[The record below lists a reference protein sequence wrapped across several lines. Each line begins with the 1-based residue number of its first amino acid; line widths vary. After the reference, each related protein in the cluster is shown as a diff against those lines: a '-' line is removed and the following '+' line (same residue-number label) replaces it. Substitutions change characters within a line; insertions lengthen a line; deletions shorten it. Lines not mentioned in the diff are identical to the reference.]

1 MEVQAQE
8 REAQN
13 VNWDAMEAIASD
25 FGVETPVKPEEKVE
39 ETKVEEKDPNE
50 ITPTEVKEEVK
61 EEEVKPEE
69 KVEETKSEEVK
80 EEEVKEPVLE
90 FKAEDIDGYKK
101 AADDG
106 TWKAVGELL
115 EVEVPE
121 ESPEALKTALEA
133 KYTAKIEEARKY
145 SLEQDLAKYK
155 PQTVA
160 AIKLMEMG
168 YSEEEAFNPTGKL
181 KDFLKLSEAELV
193 RTNLEGLEGW
203 DEDRVNLEMES
214 LSAKPELL
222 RHEALKLKEWIN
234 SEIQRKDTER
244 DALIQQYTQNKEKA
258 AIQQKEQHLAQVK
271 EALMASDTFL
281 GAKIN
286 SEANSEIFQ
295 KYSRGDY
302 GDIFKDGKAIA
313 EYLRFKA
320 FGNKILEEAK
330 KGFYAKGREEVT
342 KQLLNIPVKQG
353 EVSQRV
359 VEKVAINNQSNKP
372 DEKLKEDFG

>member
-1 MEVQAQE
+1 MEQDTQE

-13 VNWDAMEAIASD
+13 VNWDAMEAIAND
-25 FGVETPVKPEEKVE
+25 FGVDNPIKPEEKVE
-39 ETKVEEKDPNE
+39 ETKVEEK
-50 ITPTEVKEEVK
+50 
-61 EEEVKPEE
+61 
-69 KVEETKSEEVK
+69 VEETK
-80 EEEVKEPVLE
+80 EPELE
-90 FKAEDIDGYKK
+90 FTAEDIEGYKK
-101 AADDG
+101 PADDG
-106 TWKAVGELL
+106 SWKAVGELFGVDVA
-115 EVEVPE
+115 EDT
-121 ESPEALKTALEA
+121 PEATVAAVQA
-133 KYTAKIEEARKY
+133 KYKADVEEARKY
-145 SLEQDLAKYK
+145 SLEQDLSKYK

-181 KDFLKLSEAELV
+181 KDFLKLSDAELV
-193 RTNLEGLEGW
+193 RTNLEGMDGW
-203 DEDRVNLEMES
+203 DEESVGLEMEK
-214 LSAKPELL
+214 LSERPEMLK
-222 RHEALKLKEWIN
+222 HEAMKLKSWVN
-234 SEIQRKDTER
+234 SEIQRKESER
-244 DALIQQYTQNKEKA
+244 DAIVQEYTQNKDKV

-271 EALMASDTFL
+271 EALMAPDTFL

-302 GDIFKDGKAIA
+302 GDILKDGKAIA

-320 FGNKILEEAK
+320 FGNKIIDEAK

-359 VEKVAINNQSNKP
+359 VEKVAINNQSNKA
-372 DEKLKEDFG
+372 DEALKGDFG